1 MRIENIFYL
10 EDIMREIK
18 FRVWDNDEKIIK
30 KVESINFPL
39 GGESSSKTVCI

>member
-1 MRIENIFYL
+1 
-10 EDIMREIK
+10 MREIK